1 MNNLPDLSIL
11 DSLSPEEKALAME
24 ILKEYSQEGQS
35 SILEELKYQDYDEIP
50 VSIDEFIWN
59 DRYLGRGLCMT
70 DPYTGEKRSTVFPY
84 WIDTLKKIFPDN
96 LTTKYNTLILSGAIG
111 LGKAQPLDAK
121 VLTADGYRTM
131 GSLKVGED
139 VYGPD
144 GELHKILGVY
154 PQGTKKVC
162 KVTFSDGTSTEC
174 CDEHLWTVFD
184 IERQKTLTLETKE
197 LIPNLKRK
205 LKHNSN
211 RYKIPMT
218 APINFESQE
227 VLINPYLLG
236 ILIGDGSLTTSSLTF
251 ASADEEIVN
260 EVKNALLD
268 GFEVRALK
276 NKFAYSICKIKKD
289 TKYDPVRKTQIPTP
303 NEYVSYIKEL
313 NLNTKSE
320 NKHIP
325 KQYLYNSVPARIALL
340 QGLMDTDGH
349 ISKDGALIEFTT
361 ISEQLRDDFVMLV
374 QSLGGTCHIRTK
386 LPSYVSKK
394 TGERIYGKRS
404 YNIGIKLP
412 KNVCPFRLTR
422 KKDRINPKALDPFRY
437 ITNIEYIEDKECQ
450 CIYIDGEEHLY
461 LTNDFIVT
469 HNTLVAVVAQL
480 YLLYRMMCLKDP
492 YSFYGLQSIDKI
504 TFSMLNVTIEA
515 AQGVGWSKAQ
525 ELIQSSDWFMEH
537 GNMNASRTNPQWQ
550 PPKGIELIFG
560 SSNRHVVGR
569 ALFSNISDEVNFG
582 IGNNVEKQ
590 KAKLKKM
597 ISQIDARMISR
608 FGKGTYL
615 PTMNIIISSK
625 DSEQSFLESYIEM
638 KRQNE
643 SKTTLI
649 VDEPQWVVRNDK
661 GSPNDPGSFY
671 VAVGNKFLAHE
682 LLPVNA
688 TAEEVNAY
696 REKGYFM
703 LKVPPIYRE
712 AFEDNID
719 LALTDNAGISTSS
732 STKYISGV
740 RLNQIKTDTYKN
752 PFTKDIIEVGN
763 SPDDILQYSNFFD
776 LSRVTPRDMS
786 RPLFI
791 HLDMSLSGDKTG
803 IAGIWITG
811 KRPQQAGTNDPSKEL
826 EFKVAFSVS
835 VKAPK
840 GFQVS
845 FEKNRNF
852 IRWLRDRGFA
862 IKGVSSDTYQ
872 SAQIQQQLK
881 ADNFNTKILS
891 VDRVDSSTKQCL
903 PYAFFKSA
911 IYERHLQL
919 YKDCELLTNE
929 IVSLERLSDGHID
942 HPQNFSKDQAD
953 AVCGA
958 LYLASEFAEEYSYD
972 YGENLESSLEINS
985 ATDDF
990 KKQQMILEFQDE
1002 LTKIYMDMA
1011 VATAAVDHQKKK
1023 EYETYQD
1030 IMNGII
1036 IL

>member
-1 MNNLPDLSIL
+1 MISNDINLEQLNN
-11 DSLSPEEKALAME
+11 LSPEERALALE
-24 ILKEYSQEGQS
+24 ILKEYSQDGFS
-35 SILEELKYQDYDEIP
+35 SLLEDLKYSDYEEIP
-50 VSIDEFIWN
+50 VDIMTFISEEQ
-59 DRYLGRGLCMT
+59 YLGRGLYSV
-70 DPYTGEKRSTVFPY
+70 DAFTGERKCTVFPY
-84 WIDTLKKIFPDN
+84 WLEKLKEIFPDN
-96 LTTKYNTLILSGAIG
+96 VTTRYNTVILTGSIG
-111 LGKAQPLDAK
+111 LGKSFIA
-121 VLTADGYRTM
+121 V
-131 GSLKVGED
+131 
-139 VYGPD
+139 
-144 GELHKILGVY
+144 
-154 PQGTKKVC
+154 
-162 KVTFSDGTSTEC
+162 
-174 CDEHLWTVFD
+174 
-184 IERQKTLTLETKE
+184 
-197 LIPNLKRK
+197 
-205 LKHNSN
+205 
-211 RYKIPMT
+211 
-218 APINFESQE
+218 
-227 VLINPYLLG
+227 
-236 ILIGDGSLTTSSLTF
+236 
-251 ASADEEIVN
+251 
-260 EVKNALLD
+260 
-268 GFEVRALK
+268 
-276 NKFAYSICKIKKD
+276 IC
-289 TKYDPVRKTQIPTP
+289 
-303 NEYVSYIKEL
+303 
-313 NLNTKSE
+313 
-320 NKHIP
+320 
-325 KQYLYNSVPARIALL
+325 
-340 QGLMDTDGH
+340 
-349 ISKDGALIEFTT
+349 
-361 ISEQLRDDFVMLV
+361 
-374 QSLGGTCHIRTK
+374 
-386 LPSYVSKK
+386 
-394 TGERIYGKRS
+394 
-404 YNIGIKLP
+404 
-412 KNVCPFRLTR
+412 
-422 KKDRINPKALDPFRY
+422 
-437 ITNIEYIEDKECQ
+437 
-450 CIYIDGEEHLY
+450 
-461 LTNDFIVT
+461 
-469 HNTLVAVVAQL
+469 QL

-492 YSFYGLQSIDKI
+492 YTFFGLQPIDKI

-515 AQGVGWSKAQ
+515 AQGVGWDKMQ
-525 ELIQSSDWFMEH
+525 QLLQSSDWFMAR

-550 PPKGIELIFG
+550 PPKGIELVFG

-569 ALFSNISDEVNFG
+569 ALFSNFSDEVNFG
-582 IGNNVEKQ
+582 VGNNVEKQ

-615 PTMNIIISSK
+615 PTMNIIASSK
-625 DSEQSFLESYIEM
+625 DSEQAFMESYIEM

-649 VDEPQWVVRNDK
+649 VDEPQWIVRNDK
-661 GSPNDPGSFY
+661 GSPDDPGSFY

-682 LLPVNA
+682 LLPVNVTDA
-688 TAEEVNAY
+688 EVNAY

-732 STKYISGV
+732 STRYISGV
-740 RLNQIKTDTYKN
+740 RLNQIKVDTYRN
-752 PFTKDIIEVGN
+752 PFTKDVIEVGN
-763 SPDDILQYSNFFD
+763 SPDDIMQYSNFFD
-776 LSRVTPRDMS
+776 LSRVSPRDMS

-811 KRPQQAGTNDPSKEL
+811 KRPQQVGTNDPSKEL

-919 YKDCELLTNE
+919 YKDCDLLTNE

-972 YGENLESSLEINS
+972 YGESLETSLDVNVGSDELRKHQMIAEFQNELTQIY
-985 ATDDF
+985 ADMMVVQDTIDCQ
-990 KKQQMILEFQDE
+990 KKQ
-1002 LTKIYMDMA
+1002 
-1011 VATAAVDHQKKK
+1011 
-1023 EYETYQD
+1023 EYERYQD
-1030 IMNGII
+1030 IMSGII
-1036 IL
+1036 VL